1 MSLIFEAMSR
11 RKITQDLY
19 DALLTAYRERPNN
32 HSNAAR
38 VAGCDRRMARR
49 AWCEGGPS
57 APWAVPIRQAI
68 ELEQVEARSV
78 RASSRTAE
86 FLAAE
91 EIRER
96 ARRDAIEARGEEGQ
110 LVRLARRATLDLM
123 AQTVQTI
130 EAARAVTNRLHDS
143 ILEGATDSLSPGQC
157 LALMDKLSKTAAS
170 AVSTGQAVMRME
182 RLHMGEPEAIVSVDM
197 GGVSTQDLGAELR
210 EIENTLKL
218 IDGGNASEDADALGA
233 VIEVG

>member
-1 MSLIFEAMSR
+1 MVCTMSR
-11 RKITQDLY
+11 RIITQDLY
-19 DALLTAYRERPNN
+19 DSLITAYRERPNN

-49 AWCEGGPS
+49 AWGEGWTS

-78 RASSRTAE
+78 RASSRTSE

-91 EIRER
+91 AIRDR
-96 ARRDAIEARGEEGQ
+96 ARQDAIEARGEEGQ
-110 LVRLARRATLDLM
+110 LVKLARHATLDLM

-143 ILEGATDSLSPGQC
+143 ILEGSVDHMSPAQC
-157 LALMDKLSKTAAS
+157 LALMDKLAKTAAS

-210 EIENTLKL
+210 EIESTLRL
-218 IDGGNASEDADALGA
+218 IDGGGSADDTATA
-233 VIEVG
+233 AIIEVG